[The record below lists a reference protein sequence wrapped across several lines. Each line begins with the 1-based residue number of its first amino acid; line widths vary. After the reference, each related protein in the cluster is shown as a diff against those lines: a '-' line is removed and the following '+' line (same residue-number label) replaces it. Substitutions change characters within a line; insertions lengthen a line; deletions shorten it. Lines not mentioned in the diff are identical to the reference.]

1 METLYTVLLAI
12 GAFWLGA
19 CPFSLWIGKWI
30 LRKDIRDYGDA
41 NPGAANI
48 FIAGGRKAGFF
59 AGFLD
64 TAKGV
69 PFVALSYYVFG
80 LPGVSALAIA
90 LCAILGSAFSPFL
103 RLRGGKSLAV
113 TFGALFAIPQHEI
126 LIIFIVFMIVSS
138 LILVRGLKEKEVNSW
153 SVILGTTLSFIYIL
167 ATTGRSWESLFMFGV
182 LTVFVMKRSED
193 LRAVP
198 RQKDRLMDW
207 LQSRRLKT

>member
-1 METLYTVLLAI
+1 METLYTILLAI

-19 CPFSLWIGKWI
+19 CPFSLWVGKWI

-80 LPGVSALAIA
+80 LPSISALAVA
-90 LCAILGSAFSPFL
+90 LCAILGNAFSPVL
-103 RLRGGKSLAV
+103 RLRGGKSLAI
-113 TFGALFAIPQHEI
+113 TFGVLFAIPQHEI
-126 LIIFIVFMIVSS
+126 LIVFIIFMIVSS
-138 LILVRGLKEKEVNSW
+138 LLLVRGLKEKAVNSW

-167 ATTGRSWESLFMFGV
+167 ATTGRSWESLFMLGV
-182 LTVFVMKRSED
+182 LTVFIMKRSED

-198 RQKDRLMDW
+198 KQKDRLMEW